1 LINPK
6 GGSNMEHKIINCTV
20 SEEYIIGAG
29 ECIGR
34 AGSHDETALV
44 LEFRDIWRGLSKTLF
59 WTNADGTNGT
69 MQILTPDML
78 QGGAETYRVPV
89 PYGAKT
95 RAGWAKLTIRGV
107 MVEGETETVC
117 AVAEGE
123 FEVMEAEMPEDYRE
137 QLDIDATAAEQIM
150 QGIEN
155 IKGDI
160 LTAVDS
166 AKAAEDAAKAAAT
179 SETNAEKAAENAGK
193 AADAAESYTINP
205 PKPIDGYWYLWDG
218 TQYIKSGEP
227 SGGNGATGANG
238 LTPYIK
244 DGYWWIG
251 EENTNVKAEGKDGKD
266 GADGYTPVKGVD
278 YFDGKDGAAG
288 APGYTPIKGVD
299 YFDGQPG
306 KDGAA
311 GPAGPAGAAGAPG
324 YTPVKGVDYFTATD
338 KAAIVQDVLAAL
350 PYYDGDVTISGGVE
364 LISFTIDGDHYEA
377 EDGMTWL
384 GWVGS
389 SYNTE
394 GFTCSGN
401 NSKVYYSNNRYW
413 VHSGVDEYGSY
424 TIVADK
430 AYELRSD
437 SGSSN

>member
-1 LINPK
+1 
-6 GGSNMEHKIINCTV
+6 MEHKIINCTV

-44 LEFRDIWRGLSKTLF
+44 LEFRDIWVGLSKTLF

-137 QLDIDATAAEQIM
+137 QLDIEATAAEQIM
-150 QGIEN
+150 AGIEN

-166 AKAAEDAAKAAAT
+166 AKAAEDSAERAETAQ
-179 SETNAEKAAENAGK
+179 TNAEKAAEDATD
-193 AADAAESYTINP
+193 AAENAESYTINP
-205 PKPIDGYWYLWDG
+205 PRPVDGVWEIWDGTKYIRTNEPSRGEDGADGESGANINNIELVPDGEINTGGQPEKGEKGDKGDPGDTPYIQNGYWYISG
-218 TQYIKSGEP
+218 T
-227 SGGNGATGANG
+227 NTG
-238 LTPYIK
+238 
-244 DGYWWIG
+244 
-251 EENTNVKAEGKDGKD
+251 VKAQGVDGKD
-266 GADGYTPVKGVD
+266 GYTPIKGKD
-278 YFDGKDGAAG
+278 YFDGAPG
-288 APGYTPIKGVD
+288 APGYTPIKGID
-299 YFDGQPG
+299 YFDGAPG

-311 GPAGPAGAAGAPG
+311 GPAGPAGATGAAG
-324 YTPVKGVDYFTATD
+324 KDGVS
-338 KAAIVQDVLAAL
+338 VVGAAL
-350 PYYDGDVTISGGVE
+350 VQI
-364 LISFTIDGDHYEA
+364 
-377 EDGMTWL
+377 
-384 GWVGS
+384 
-389 SYNTE
+389 
-394 GFTCSGN
+394 
-401 NSKVYYSNNRYW
+401 
-413 VHSGVDEYGSY
+413 
-424 TIVADK
+424 
-430 AYELRSD
+430 
-437 SGSSN
+437 